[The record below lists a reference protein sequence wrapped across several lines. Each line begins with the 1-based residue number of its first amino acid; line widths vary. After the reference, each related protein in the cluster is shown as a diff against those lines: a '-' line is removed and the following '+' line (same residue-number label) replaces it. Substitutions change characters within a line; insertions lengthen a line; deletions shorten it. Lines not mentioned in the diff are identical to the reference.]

1 MENITKKD
9 LMDIVSQSDNPIIQ
23 DLAKQKMQ
31 DEFEG
36 DIVAQKMIQLS
47 QLISQR
53 TQKGATIDE
62 EEVKRIVKEQIETDK
77 ITFEDLDESLKMM
90 LNRQPTTVTMTV
102 KTGSI
107 VKVFQRDVNP
117 AITRP
122 FAQKIL
128 SDLLARNNVYLYGGA
143 GTGKTYF
150 AKTLAKFL
158 DWELITVSCS
168 QFTSQLELTGGQTID
183 GYQEGKVVRAFGNL
197 NADGTPMGRGCVLLL
212 DELPKIDPN
221 TAGILN
227 AVLATV
233 GEYDDKGV
241 AEEIQN
247 TKGDK
252 IKRGECFIIAT
263 GNSLLNTKDAEYEAN
278 FKQDLSLQDRFV
290 GSTYKLLVDSRY
302 EWEFI
307 LNKKWAF
314 IFIYLFKLRN
324 VINEEGFTSKAFV
337 SIRLMMSVQKT
348 YNVFRTI
355 KKGISKTQPVI
366 ELPDS
371 SVSFTP
377 APIPFAI
384 YTLEPSKVKSV
395 KDSLDE
401 FFGLFTNEQSD
412 ILKTK
417 TDYTG
422 WLKIVSEKNK
432 LPLDM
437 VNTDAEL
444 KEIED
449 LLKQ

>member
-9 LMDIVSQSDNPIIQ
+9 LMEIVSKSDNEIIK

-53 TQKGATIDE
+53 TQQGSNIDE
-62 EEVKRIVKEQIETDK
+62 DEVKRIVREEIETDK
-77 ITFEDLDESLKMM
+77 IKFDDLDESLKRM
-90 LNRQPTTVTMTV
+90 LNRQPTTVTMTI
-102 KTGSI
+102 KQGSVTNVVQKQI
-107 VKVFQRDVNP
+107 SP
-117 AITRP
+117 AILRP
-122 FAQKIL
+122 IAQMIL

-158 DWELITVSCS
+158 GWDLIVVSCN
-168 QFTSQLELTGGQTID
+168 QFTSQLELIGGQTID

-197 NADGTPMGRGCVLLL
+197 NEDGSPMGRGCVLLL

-227 AVLATV
+227 SVLATI
-233 GEYDDKGV
+233 GEYDELGV
-241 AEEIQN
+241 PEPIQN
-247 TKGDK
+247 SKGDK
-252 IKRGECFIIAT
+252 IKRGNCFIMAT
-263 GNSLLNTKDAEYEAN
+263 GNSLLNTKDVEYEAN

-290 GSTYKLLVDSRY
+290 GSTYRLFVDERF

-314 IFIYLFKLRN
+314 IFIFLNKLRKT
-324 VINEEGFTSKAFV
+324 INDEGFTSKAFV
-337 SIRLMMSVQKT
+337 SIRLMLSVQKT

-355 KKGISKTQPVI
+355 KGVSKTKPIVDEPNGEI
-366 ELPDS
+366 S
-371 SVSFTP
+371 YTP
-377 APIPFAI
+377 APVPLAI
-384 YTLEPSKVKSV
+384 YALEPSKTKTV
-395 KDSLDE
+395 KDSLEE
-401 FFGLFTNEQSD
+401 FFGLFTKEQAD

-417 TDYTG
+417 TDYDG

-437 VNTDAEL
+437 INTDAEL
-444 KEIED
+444 SEID
-449 LLKQ
+449 TILKK

>member
-9 LMDIVSQSDNPIIQ
+9 LMEMVSKTDNPLIQ

-53 TQKGATIDE
+53 TQQGSFIDE
-62 EEVKRIVKEQIETDK
+62 DEVKRIVREEIETDK
-77 ITFEDLDESLKMM
+77 IKFDDLDESLKRM
-90 LNRQPTTVTMTV
+90 LNRQPTTVTMTI
-102 KTGSI
+102 KQGSVTNVVQKQI
-107 VKVFQRDVNP
+107 SP
-117 AITRP
+117 AILRP
-122 FAQKIL
+122 IAQMIL

-158 DWELITVSCS
+158 GWDLIVVSCN
-168 QFTSQLELTGGQTID
+168 QFTSQLELIGGQTID
-183 GYQEGKVVRAFGNL
+183 GYQEGKVIRAFGNL
-197 NADGTPMGRGCVLLL
+197 NEDGSPMGRGCVLLL

-227 AVLATV
+227 SVLATI
-233 GEYDDKGV
+233 GEYDELGV
-241 AEEIQN
+241 PEPIQN
-247 TKGDK
+247 SKGDK
-252 IKRGECFIIAT
+252 IKRGNCFIMAT

-290 GSTYKLLVDSRY
+290 GSTYRLFVDERF

-314 IFIYLFKLRN
+314 IFIFLNKLRKT
-324 VINEEGFTSKAFV
+324 INDEGFTSKAFV
-337 SIRLMMSVQKT
+337 SIRLMLSVQKT

-355 KKGISKTQPVI
+355 KGVSKTKPIVDEPNGEI
-366 ELPDS
+366 S
-371 SVSFTP
+371 YTP
-377 APIPFAI
+377 APVPLAI
-384 YTLEPSKVKSV
+384 YALEPSKTKTV
-395 KDSLDE
+395 KDSLEE
-401 FFGLFTNEQSD
+401 FFGLFTKEQAD

-417 TDYTG
+417 TDYDG

-437 VNTDAEL
+437 INTDAEL
-444 KEIED
+444 SEID
-449 LLKQ
+449 TMLKK

>member
-9 LMDIVSQSDNPIIQ
+9 LMEIVSKSDNEIIK

-53 TQKGATIDE
+53 TQQSSIIDE
-62 EEVKRIVKEQIETDK
+62 DEVKRIVREEIETERIKFD
-77 ITFEDLDESLKMM
+77 DLDESLKRMI
-90 LNRQPTTVTMTV
+90 NRQPTTVTMTI
-102 KTGSI
+102 KQGS
-107 VKVFQRDVNP
+107 VTNVVQQQMSP
-117 AITRP
+117 AILRP
-122 FAQKIL
+122 IAQMIL

-158 DWELITVSCS
+158 GWDLIVVSCN
-168 QFTSQLELTGGQTID
+168 QFTSQLELIGGQTID
-183 GYQEGKVVRAFGNL
+183 GYQEGKVIRAFGNL
-197 NADGTPMGRGCVLLL
+197 NEDGSPMGRGCVLLL

-227 AVLATV
+227 SVLATI
-233 GEYDDKGV
+233 GEYDELGV
-241 AEEIQN
+241 PEPIQN
-247 TKGDK
+247 SKGDK
-252 IKRGECFIIAT
+252 IKRGNCFIMAT

-290 GSTYKLLVDSRY
+290 GSTYRLFVDERF

-314 IFIYLFKLRN
+314 IFIFLNKLRKA
-324 VINEEGFTSKAFV
+324 INDEGFTSKAFV
-337 SIRLMMSVQKT
+337 SIRLMLSVQKT

-355 KKGISKTQPVI
+355 KGVSKTKPIVDEPNGEI
-366 ELPDS
+366 S
-371 SVSFTP
+371 YTP
-377 APIPFAI
+377 APVPLAI
-384 YTLEPSKVKSV
+384 YALEPSKTKTV
-395 KDSLDE
+395 KDSLEE
-401 FFGLFTNEQSD
+401 FFGLFTKEQAD

-417 TDYTG
+417 TDYDG

-437 VNTDAEL
+437 INTDAEL
-444 KEIED
+444 SEID
-449 LLKQ
+449 TILKK